1 MRGQWRRLSAQLKG
15 QGQEAGPWGPL
26 SAHHPL
32 WRSQAQEQS
41 APGPWQKL
49 GLVPPTQARPGPHV
63 AGPPAMLVL
72 AVALPLASRGRCL
85 GT

>member
-1 MRGQWRRLSAQLKG
+1 MEAAVCPAQGAKARRPDHGVYCLLTTPSGDHRLS
-15 QGQEAGPWGPL
+15 
-26 SAHHPL
+26 S
-32 WRSQAQEQS
+32 SQHQAF
-41 APGPWQKL
+41 GRNRVL
-49 GLVPPTQARPGPHV
+49 FPPTQTRPGPHV